1 MSKRKRQGSSARDKP
16 IEKRGSVGFVLGGGW
31 DNLCCGGYT
40 RLSEN
45 PEVRMAVGRIAELIS
60 TMSIRLMANT
70 ESGDMRL
77 YNALSRRLDIA
88 PNRWMTRKTLM
99 ASIVWTLLLDGG
111 GNAVVWPR
119 TSGGRLEELVPLAPS
134 SVSFRAD
141 GYGYQILV
149 NGVPYDPDDLLHFV
163 ANPSTQRPWFGTGF
177 RASLKDV
184 VKNLKQASTTKN
196 AFLSSEWKPSVIV
209 KVDGNSEELTTPAGR
224 QRLTEQYLKTTQAGA
239 PWMIPAEQME
249 VVQVKPLS
257 LNDLAIS
264 DSVKLDK
271 QAVAAILGVPPYVVG
286 LGTFNREE
294 WNHFISTTVMPIVR
308 GLEQEMTRKL
318 LLSPDWYISMNPWA
332 LYAYELKDLSE
343 IGANLY
349 VRGMMTGNEV
359 RGWLHL
365 GPKEGLDELVIL
377 ENYIP
382 LGMIGEQKK
391 LLQKAGEQTNGNL

>member
-1 MSKRKRQGSSARDKP
+1 MSKRNKKGNSARDKP
-16 IEKRGSVGFVLGGGW
+16 MERRSVGLVIGNGW
-31 DNLCCGGYT
+31 DSLCCSGYT

-70 ESGDMRL
+70 DSGDVRL
-77 YNALSRRLDIA
+77 YNGLSRRLDIE
-88 PNRWMTRKTLM
+88 PNRFMTRKTM
-99 ASIVWTLLLDGG
+99 IAAIIWTLLLDGG

-119 TSGGRLEELVPLAPS
+119 TADGKLEELVPLAPS
-134 SVSFRAD
+134 SVSFQAE
-141 GYGYQILV
+141 GYGYRILV
-149 NGVPYDPDDLLHFV
+149 NGVPYDPDSLLHFV
-163 ANPSTQRPWFGTGF
+163 VNPSTQRPWFGTGF
-177 RASLKDV
+177 RTSLKDV

-209 KVDGNSEELTTPAGR
+209 KVDGNSEELITPSGR
-224 QRLTEQYLKTTQAGA
+224 QRLADQYLKNTQAGA

-286 LGTFNREE
+286 LGSFNRDE
-294 WNHFISTTVMPIVR
+294 WNHFISTTIMPLVR
-308 GLEQEMTRKL
+308 ELEQEMTRKL
-318 LLSPDWYISMNPWA
+318 LISPDWYVSMNPWA
-332 LYAYELKDLSE
+332 LYAYDLKDLSE
-343 IGANLY
+343 IGANLF

-382 LGMIGEQKK
+382 LGMIGDQKK
-391 LLQKAGEQTNGNL
+391 LLQEAGEKSNGIL

>member
-1 MSKRKRQGSSARDKP
+1 MSKRKKAVHAARDKP
-16 IEKRGSVGFVLGGGW
+16 AQQGSVGLVLGSGW
-31 DNLCCGGYT
+31 DSLCGVGYT
-40 RLSEN
+40 KLSDN

-60 TMSIRLMANT
+60 TMTIRLMSNT
-70 ESGDMRL
+70 QSGDVRL
-77 YNALSRRLDIA
+77 HNALSRRLDIE
-88 PNRWMTRKTLM
+88 PNRWMTRKTM
-99 ASIVWTLLLDGG
+99 VASIVWTLLLEGS

-134 SVSFRAD
+134 SVSFQAD
-141 GYGYQILV
+141 GYGYRILV
-149 NGVPYDPDDLLHFV
+149 NGIPYDPDELLHFV
-163 ANPSTQRPWFGTGF
+163 INPSAQRPWLGTGF
-177 RASLKDV
+177 RASLKEV

-209 KVDGNSEELTTPAGR
+209 KVDGNTEELTSPSGR
-224 QRLTEQYLKTTQAGA
+224 ERLAQQYLKTTQAGA

-286 LGTFNREE
+286 LGNFNREE
-294 WNHFISTTVMPIVR
+294 WNHFISTTIMPIVR

-318 LLSPDWYISMNPWA
+318 LISPDWYISMNPWA
-332 LYAYELKDLSE
+332 LYAYDLKDLSE
-343 IGANLY
+343 IGANLF

-382 LGMIGEQKK
+382 LGMIGDQKK
-391 LLQKAGEQTNGNL
+391 LLKEAGVLNDGD